1 MRLIILTAFIASIVP
16 ASLFA
21 ALAAP
26 LAVEAAESAGLE
38 YDSQTRS
45 VVPIPPGE
53 RLLNT
58 ARARHFINV
67 DKAAH
72 TLEGAR
78 FAKDGS
84 LYFCDVSAN
93 RIYRLDPQ
101 TRELKLVAEFDD
113 FAPTGI
119 AFHKDGRLFFCG
131 HNPGRNKGE
140 IHAMNP
146 DGTNRQM
153 ILSHEKGFQPND
165 IVFDKA
171 GGIYF
176 TDFKGDMTHPSGGVY
191 YITPDFREV
200 KPVIANIANAN
211 GVALSPDGRT
221 LWIGDYGRGILYRV
235 VLEGDTG
242 FNRIHSTPVYYFTG
256 RGPDSMRTDSDGN
269 LYVAVMSQGR
279 VLVFNPRGL
288 PIGQIL
294 LPGRDNGKNLYVAS
308 LDIMPNSRDIFMVAR
323 DDEGAGANIF
333 RSLSYAQG
341 S

>member
-1 MRLIILTAFIASIVP
+1 MAFLAF
-16 ASLFA
+16 AWLFA

-26 LAVEAAESAGLE
+26 LPVEAAESGGLE
-38 YDSQTRS
+38 YDSNS
-45 VVPIPPGE
+45 GSMVPLPPAE
-53 RLLNT
+53 RLL
-58 ARARHFINV
+58 AAAHAEHFIQV

-78 FAKDGS
+78 FANDGS
-84 LYFCDVSAN
+84 FYFCDVSAN
-93 RIYRLDPQ
+93 RIYRLDPAK
-101 TRELKLVAEFDD
+101 RELKPVAEFAD
-113 FAPTGI
+113 FSPTGL
-119 AFHKDGRLFFCG
+119 AFHPDGRLFFCG
-131 HNPGRNKGE
+131 HNADRTKGE
-140 IHAMNP
+140 IYAMNP
-146 DGTNRQM
+146 DGTNQKLV
-153 ILSHEKGFQPND
+153 LSHEAGFQPND
-165 IVFDKA
+165 LVFNAA

-176 TDFKGDMTHPSGGVY
+176 TDFKGDMTHPAGGVY
-191 YITPDFREV
+191 YITPDFGEV

-235 VLEGDTG
+235 ALEGDTG

-294 LPGRDNGKNLYVAS
+294 LPGRDDGKNLYVAS
-308 LDIMPNSRDIFMVAR
+308 LDIKPDSKDIFMVAR

-333 RSLSYAQG
+333 RSLAYAQG
-341 S
+341 KADGAVK